1 MRDQYRGYR
10 VIWLQ
15 AALLIL
21 TASLAPSAPAH
32 NLPYTLVEIERTNP
46 QRIEIALYA
55 HVSAYVLG
63 LPQAHLNAQARAS
76 IERLP
81 DDELAKK
88 IEIAREALERSFYI
102 AIDGDELESATYRFP
117 SPTDIRE
124 DALTSQTRAS
134 LSQPIHIQVETR
146 RTGGLVIA
154 GPPDLGQIVIVA
166 IVDGSRQPPILLGP
180 AQLSP
185 TIALASQSGMGQTI
199 SRFLAQGI
207 VHIVPLGLDHILF
220 LVSLTLVSVRLWPLF
235 LQVSGFT
242 LAHTLTLGLTIANI
256 IPSAPTIIEPL
267 IAFSIVLMAVLNI
280 VQPRSTRFRGG
291 LIIGLGLLHGLG
303 FAGALRALGL
313 PTGDEVAALIA
324 FNIGVE
330 IGQMLVLTV
339 ALLITVRM
347 MNKPWFYHRVTA
359 PASIFIALV
368 GSTWILERTG
378 VI

>member
-1 MRDQYRGYR
+1 M
-10 VIWLQ
+10 IWLR

-21 TASLAPSAPAH
+21 TASLAQSAPAH

-46 QRIEIALYA
+46 QHIEIAVYA

-63 LPQAHLNAQARAS
+63 LPQAHLNAQARSS
-76 IERLP
+76 IELLSNY
-81 DDELAKK
+81 ELAKK

-117 SPTDIRE
+117 SPADIRE
-124 DALTSQTRAS
+124 DALTSQTRPS
-134 LSQPIHIQVETR
+134 LSQPIHIQVETSR
-146 RTGGLVIA
+146 AGGLVIA

-166 IVDGSRQPPILLGP
+166 TVDGSRQPPILLGP

-185 TIALASQSGMGQTI
+185 TIGLASQFGMVQTI
-199 SRFLAQGI
+199 SHFLAQGI
-207 VHIVPLGLDHILF
+207 VHIVPQGLDHILF
-220 LVSLTLVSVRLWPLF
+220 LLCLTLVSVSLWPLF

-256 IPSAPTIIEPL
+256 IPFAPTIIEPL

-280 VQPRSTRFRGG
+280 VQPRSIRFRGG
-291 LIIGLGLLHGLG
+291 LIIGLGLLHGMG

-313 PTGDEVAALIA
+313 PPGDEVAALIA

-330 IGQMLVLTV
+330 IGQMLVVTV
-339 ALLITVRM
+339 ALLFTVRM

-359 PASIFIALV
+359 PASILIALI
-368 GSTWILERTG
+368 GSVSILQRTG
-378 VI
+378 VIT